1 MLIGGTI
8 GGLYFTYKPLLKHLK
23 ENKYSIS
30 AFYKSIK
37 ENPQVREE
45 FKSFSITQMK
55 NIQNF
60 ISKFTKEKKEEETK
74 QKEAQAQEQTHTENT
89 QEQAQE
95 QAQEQTQTEKKE

>member
-1 MLIGGTI
+1 MLSMLIGGTI

-74 QKEAQAQEQTHTENT
+74 QKEAQEQEQTHTENT

-95 QAQEQTQTEKKE
+95 QTQTEKKE

>member
-30 AFYKSIK
+30 AFYKSIR

-74 QKEAQAQEQTHTENT
+74 QKEAQEQEQT
-89 QEQAQE
+89 
-95 QAQEQTQTEKKE
+95 QEQTQTEKKE